1 MNTEEAIKIL
11 KLHNRIITKI
21 SNKKYHIFRPCD
33 PIVDDEL
40 LKTKTKTTRI
50 KDSIYFKDIVS
61 PRELIKLAKAYTSN
75 NKTNTA
81 IKKSVKEEDKSK
93 NRSVTKKLI
102 HEERTDELSPKEKAK
117 SGNIWNW
124 D

>member
-1 MNTEEAIKIL
+1 LFSA
-11 KLHNRIITKI
+11 
-21 SNKKYHIFRPCD
+21 
-33 PIVDDEL
+33 
-40 LKTKTKTTRI
+40 
-50 KDSIYFKDIVS
+50 
-61 PRELIKLAKAYTSN
+61 RELIKLAKAYTSN